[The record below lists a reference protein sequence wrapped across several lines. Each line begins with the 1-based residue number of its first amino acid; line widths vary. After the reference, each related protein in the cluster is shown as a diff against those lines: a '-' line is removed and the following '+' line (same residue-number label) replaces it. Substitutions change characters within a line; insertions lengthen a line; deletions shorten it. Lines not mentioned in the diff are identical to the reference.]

1 MKFKPE
7 DFIPKEKQLENLAK
21 CGLLS
26 PVDVAR
32 LGLLSNIVA
41 YLANA
46 KLQEWLDAAP
56 NVFQSMYESDTE
68 WSTLPSFGGKTGRE
82 NITKFIAK
90 LVCIEEINSEFTK
103 ESERLI
109 ERVDPKDI
117 LDE

>member
-46 KLQEWLDAAP
+46 KLQEWLDVAP
-56 NVFQSMYESDTE
+56 TVYAQEKAWGWAKRKRVHDIF
-68 WSTLPSFGGKTGRE
+68 K
-82 NITKFIAK
+82 AK
-90 LVCIEEINSEFTK
+90 LVCIEEIK
-103 ESERLI
+103 
-109 ERVDPKDI
+109 
-117 LDE
+117 